1 MYFCL
6 HVWKRGSGFLNTFCF
21 HMALLSELRAWS
33 ACSLLLGVSK
43 DSQPSKAFVNHAIQQ
58 FINSESS
65 STIFKNEI
73 MTRVWTRKRPRTLYF
88 QYLYLGT
95 VFTEVGRNPNQQN
108 TLENMFIFFLTTVV
122 TKLMFAKQKSYSSP
136 FNTKIACTKCVL
148 SAKTSSLSNVWQ
160 NIQIYAF
167 PHSDNR

>member
-21 HMALLSELRAWS
+21 HMALLSELRAWL

-95 VFTEVGRNPNQQN
+95 VFTEVGRSPNQQN
-108 TLENMFIFFLTTVV
+108 TLENMFIFFLTTAV
-122 TKLMFAKQKSYSSP
+122 TNVCKAEIIQLACSVRRLHALNVFPRLWPTPCLMSD
-136 FNTKIACTKCVL
+136 KI
-148 SAKTSSLSNVWQ
+148 SN
-160 NIQIYAF
+160 AF
-167 PHSDNR
+167 PPSPCLVL